1 MSVCVCGCVSWLK
14 EVGEGCCGIK
24 ERKRTRG
31 RMTKGGR
38 RDGEH
43 EVGLDR
49 TMGLRVTFELSL
61 RERADYGFV
70 GKDSGEESA
79 LSAKECSRFKD
90 KSLVSHAIM
99 S

>member
-1 MSVCVCGCVSWLK
+1 MSVCGGKRSGGGLWWDK
-14 EVGEGCCGIK
+14 K
-24 ERKRTRG
+24 KRKGG

-49 TMGLRVTFELSL
+49 TMDLQVTFELSL
-61 RERADYGFV
+61 CRRPDYG
-70 GKDSGEESA
+70 GRDSLEESVF
-79 LSAKECSRFKD
+79 SPKDWSRIKD
-90 KSLVSHAIM
+90 KSLVTHSIM